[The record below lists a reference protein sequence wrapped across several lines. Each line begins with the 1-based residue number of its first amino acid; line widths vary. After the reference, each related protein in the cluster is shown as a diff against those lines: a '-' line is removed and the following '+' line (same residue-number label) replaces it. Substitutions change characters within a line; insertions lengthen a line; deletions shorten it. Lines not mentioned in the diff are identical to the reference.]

1 MGKLSRSGGGKV
13 VAQVGATI
21 PAMSDGNELSRRE
34 LERQIQELR
43 RDKVRLDDS
52 IRKMEATQKRIFGE
66 EERLKLSAMHSQE
79 DKKEDGEEDDDD
91 KDDKDE
97 EKKDEEKKEEASEE
111 TRKRKREEDAEK
123 RKKEGKPTKTD
134 PRSRNLF
141 GKLLGHLHSAKERL
155 QKEKTSKIG
164 ELRQK
169 ALSRVE
175 EKVNVSRLNIKEF
188 RKGEFEKQL
197 VEEQAKVAE
206 IEKQLEAKEVLL
218 LQRRL
223 ENHYSL
229 MMNYICT
236 EVHPPIFFLPA
247 KHTRDT
253 EKQLDNTRAGI
264 KKKIATLRL
273 SFRQE
278 VEAANATVAAAAAAA
293 KEDGKAGDGEDMDV
307 EEKPKDD
314 EEKDEEKEEKDNAA
328 GNASDEDGSESP

>member
-1 MGKLSRSGGGKV
+1 MQPGSPKDI
-13 VAQVGATI
+13 GACLFAG
-21 PAMSDGNELSRRE
+21 PSSMSDGNDLSRRE

-79 DKKEDGEEDDDD
+79 DKKEDGEDDDD

-97 EKKDEEKKEEASEE
+97 EKKEEEKKEEASEE

-123 RKKEGKPTKTD
+123 RKKEGKPTKSD

-155 QKEKTSKIG
+155 QKEKTSKIA

-175 EKVNVSRLNIKEF
+175 EKVNVSKLNIKEF

-223 ENHYSL
+223 EGHYSL

-278 VEAANATVAAAAAAA
+278 VEAANAVVAAATATTEKDEEA
-293 KEDGKAGDGEDMDV
+293 KGGDDMDV
-307 EEKPKDD
+307 EEEKPKDD
-314 EEKDEEKEEKDNAA
+314 DDKEKEEKDAAAA
-328 GNASDEDGSESP
+328 GDAADEDGSESS